1 MSEMVI
7 VHVCTSFTSL
17 TSDIR
22 KLCLLREGSQFA
34 SQVKSELKTANE
46 LLLHFLLFLN

>member
-22 KLCLLREGSQFA
+22 KLCLLTEGSQFV